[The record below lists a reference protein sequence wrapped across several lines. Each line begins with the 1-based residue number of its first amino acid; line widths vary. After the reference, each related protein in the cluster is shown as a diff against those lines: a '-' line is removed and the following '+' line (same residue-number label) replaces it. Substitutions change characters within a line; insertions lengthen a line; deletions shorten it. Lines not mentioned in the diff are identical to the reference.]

1 MRFGGEKFISENA
14 IILEDLAVHP
24 DYQGQG
30 FGTLLLA
37 ALKEVTRQQDR
48 PGIYLLCED
57 ELLAYFEMNGFV
69 EQGIVDGERSSEV
82 AFLMRWQNPYYQEE
96 IWLLDQARLTDL
108 DRIFEIELENFSIEE
123 AIPRPVFEAHLKEIK
138 TSFLVAEKEGKIL
151 GYIEGPVVPHRYL
164 QDLSL
169 QKKSKT
175 TVIEKGAIFL

>member
-1 MRFGGEKFISENA
+1 MEFPIKIREAQQSDINQICLIQESISSSLEIMNKEIIEERIRNHVGTFLLASLDDQGIAYITATILPFPSLRKWMVEIGGEKFISENA

-37 ALKEVTRQQDR
+37 ALKEVTRQQNR

-96 IWLLDQARLTDL
+96 L
-108 DRIFEIELENFSIEE
+108 
-123 AIPRPVFEAHLKEIK
+123 
-138 TSFLVAEKEGKIL
+138 
-151 GYIEGPVVPHRYL
+151 
-164 QDLSL
+164 
-169 QKKSKT
+169 
-175 TVIEKGAIFL
+175 

>member
-1 MRFGGEKFISENA
+1 MEFPIKIREAQQSDINQICLIQESISNSLEILNREIIEERIRNHAGTFLLASLDDQGIAYITATILPFPSLRKWMVEIGSEKFINENS

-96 IWLLDQARLTDL
+96 I
-108 DRIFEIELENFSIEE
+108 
-123 AIPRPVFEAHLKEIK
+123 
-138 TSFLVAEKEGKIL
+138 
-151 GYIEGPVVPHRYL
+151 
-164 QDLSL
+164 
-169 QKKSKT
+169 
-175 TVIEKGAIFL
+175 

>member
-1 MRFGGEKFISENA
+1 MEFPIKIREAQQSDINQICLIQESISNSLEILNREIIEERIRKHAGTFLLASLDDQGIAYITATILPFPSLRKWMVEIGGEKFINENS

-69 EQGIVDGERSSEV
+69 EQGIVDGERGSEV
-82 AFLMRWQNPYYQEE
+82 AFLMSWQNPYFQEE
-96 IWLLDQARLTDL
+96 I
-108 DRIFEIELENFSIEE
+108 
-123 AIPRPVFEAHLKEIK
+123 
-138 TSFLVAEKEGKIL
+138 
-151 GYIEGPVVPHRYL
+151 
-164 QDLSL
+164 
-169 QKKSKT
+169 
-175 TVIEKGAIFL
+175 

>member
-1 MRFGGEKFISENA
+1 MEFPIKIREAQDSDIEQIYLIQESISSFLEIMNKEIIEERIRNHACTFLLASLDDQGIAYITATILPFPSLRKWMVEIGGEKFINENS

-69 EQGIVDGERSSEV
+69 EQGIVDGERGSEV
-82 AFLMRWQNPYYQEE
+82 AFLMSWQNPYFQEE
-96 IWLLDQARLTDL
+96 I
-108 DRIFEIELENFSIEE
+108 
-123 AIPRPVFEAHLKEIK
+123 
-138 TSFLVAEKEGKIL
+138 
-151 GYIEGPVVPHRYL
+151 
-164 QDLSL
+164 
-169 QKKSKT
+169 
-175 TVIEKGAIFL
+175 

>member
-1 MRFGGEKFISENA
+1 MEFPITIREVQPSDLESIWLIGESNSDSQDEISIEMIKERIRNHAGTFLLASLDDQGIAYITATTPPIPSLRKWMLEIGDEEFISENS

-37 ALKEVTRQQDR
+37 ALKEVTRQQNR

-69 EQGIVDGERSSEV
+69 EQGIVEGERNSEF

-96 IWLLDQARLTDL
+96 I
-108 DRIFEIELENFSIEE
+108 
-123 AIPRPVFEAHLKEIK
+123 
-138 TSFLVAEKEGKIL
+138 
-151 GYIEGPVVPHRYL
+151 
-164 QDLSL
+164 
-169 QKKSKT
+169 
-175 TVIEKGAIFL
+175 

>member
-1 MRFGGEKFISENA
+1 MEFPIKIREAQQSDINQICLIQKSISNSLEVLNREIIEERIRNHAGTFLLASLDDQGIAYITATILPFPSLRKWMVEIGGEKFINENS

-69 EQGIVDGERSSEV
+69 EQGIVDGERGSEV
-82 AFLMRWQNPYYQEE
+82 AFLMSWQNPYFQEE
-96 IWLLDQARLTDL
+96 I
-108 DRIFEIELENFSIEE
+108 
-123 AIPRPVFEAHLKEIK
+123 
-138 TSFLVAEKEGKIL
+138 
-151 GYIEGPVVPHRYL
+151 
-164 QDLSL
+164 
-169 QKKSKT
+169 
-175 TVIEKGAIFL
+175 

>member
-1 MRFGGEKFISENA
+1 MEFPIKIREAQQSDIDQIYLIQESISSSLEILNRKIIEERIRNHAGTFLLASLDDQGIAYITATILPIPSLRKWMVEIGGEKFINENS

-82 AFLMRWQNPYYQEE
+82 DFLMRWQNPYYQEE
-96 IWLLDQARLTDL
+96 I
-108 DRIFEIELENFSIEE
+108 
-123 AIPRPVFEAHLKEIK
+123 
-138 TSFLVAEKEGKIL
+138 
-151 GYIEGPVVPHRYL
+151 
-164 QDLSL
+164 
-169 QKKSKT
+169 
-175 TVIEKGAIFL
+175 

>member
-1 MRFGGEKFISENA
+1 MEFSITIREVQPSDLESIWLIGESNSDSQDEISIEMIKERIRKHAGTFLLASLDNQGIAYITAAPLPISSLRKWMLEIGDEEFISENA
-14 IILEDLAVHP
+14 IIIEDLAVHP

-37 ALKEVTRQQDR
+37 ALKEVTRQQNR

-96 IWLLDQARLTDL
+96 L
-108 DRIFEIELENFSIEE
+108 
-123 AIPRPVFEAHLKEIK
+123 
-138 TSFLVAEKEGKIL
+138 
-151 GYIEGPVVPHRYL
+151 
-164 QDLSL
+164 
-169 QKKSKT
+169 
-175 TVIEKGAIFL
+175 